1 MTAGARCGASVDGS
15 LREAEPAGARCREV
29 SVTAEVVAGNGGTFL
44 APLVGRLAVEYGV
57 DPELVGRLGAT
68 VLESFAGARVQTFV
82 PVLVEKRLRETL
94 RGRLRPR
101 AVPGVSG

>member
-1 MTAGARCGASVDGS
+1 
-15 LREAEPAGARCREV
+15 
-29 SVTAEVVAGNGGTFL
+29 
-44 APLVGRLAVEYGV
+44 VEYGV
-57 DPELVGRLGAT
+57 DPELVGRLGGT